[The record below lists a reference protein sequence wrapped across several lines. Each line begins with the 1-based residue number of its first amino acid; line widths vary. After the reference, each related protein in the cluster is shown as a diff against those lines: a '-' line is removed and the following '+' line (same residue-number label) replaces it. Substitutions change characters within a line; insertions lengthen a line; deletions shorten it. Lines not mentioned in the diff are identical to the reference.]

1 MIYSPVK
8 LTATVK
14 GYLWGGRRLI
24 TDFNKKTDLEKAA
37 ESWEL
42 STHKDGESVVASGE
56 FKDLKLTE
64 YIAKNGGDECI

>member
-1 MIYSPVK
+1 MNYTPVK

-42 STHKDGESVVASGE
+42 SAHKEGRPVSSEPPSFSR
-56 FKDLKLTE
+56 L
-64 YIAKNGGDECI
+64 